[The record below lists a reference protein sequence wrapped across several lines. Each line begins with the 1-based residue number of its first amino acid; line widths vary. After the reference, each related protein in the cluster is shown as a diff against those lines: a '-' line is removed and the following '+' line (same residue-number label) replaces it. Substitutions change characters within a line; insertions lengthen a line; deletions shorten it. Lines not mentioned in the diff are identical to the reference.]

1 MMSLEIVACVGH
13 TRGYGALRHRKI
25 QVFAPGF
32 GILMML
38 CPGVVDNAPERLV
51 GGERG
56 EGGVIKAE

>member
-1 MMSLEIVACVGH
+1 
-13 TRGYGALRHRKI
+13 
-25 QVFAPGF
+25 
-32 GILMML
+32 MML